1 MYVCLYVSISLFI
14 YLSGKGMAPKQ
25 MHHELELG
33 LVVVLPLM
41 IAI

>member
-1 MYVCLYVSISLFI
+1 MSICIYLSICLFI

-33 LVVVLPLM
+33 LVVVLALV